1 MLAIEGGGRGG
12 DFRLGEIVGQAQL
25 RDQRVGARRDAARQ
39 VARLECGQYLL
50 VDDDVHQRTRG
61 SNALVGTDEV
71 FERQRTDKFLGI
83 RLTSGPLSARYTT
96 YITKKKVPSNEFTQL
111 VVIKE

>member
-1 MLAIEGGGRGG
+1 MEHLADGVNLKKHERSA
-12 DFRLGEIVGQAQL
+12 FLTSLSTYANL
-25 RDQRVGARRDAARQ
+25 
-39 VARLECGQYLL
+39 LTNLL
-50 VDDDVHQRTRG
+50 VDDDVNQRTRG